1 MCTIHSYVYSCA
13 VSMCCFHSPHNG
25 RHHSVPDSHRNGGE
39 ASYTSRNYTIVG
51 NYKVAFPQ
59 WRVMR
64 CPYPG
69 LYLPLSFTLSPLP
82 HSLTP
87 SLPSLSLFSSF
98 SLLFLPHF
106 FSPLSSS
113 LPFHFFLSHGL
124 THMYSSLF
132 SFSHPHSHS
141 PDTGPAIFRSGEE
154 VYVVG
159 RSQKRGYLVVE
170 HGNRQ
175 IHVPHYCTELRVRTV
190 DRTFIYGGHPL
201 GSLWL
206 TVLGIWLLCRG

>member
-1 MCTIHSYVYSCA
+1 MSLGLSR
-13 VSMCCFHSPHNG
+13 SLSP
-25 RHHSVPDSHRNGGE
+25 
-39 ASYTSRNYTIVG
+39 
-51 NYKVAFPQ
+51 
-59 WRVMR
+59 
-64 CPYPG
+64 
-69 LYLPLSFTLSPLP
+69 PLP
-82 HSLTP
+82 HSLPPLPHSPTSPLPP
-87 SLPSLSLFSSF
+87 SLPLSPF
-98 SLLFLPHF
+98 SLPFLPH

-113 LPFHFFLSHGL
+113 PPFHFFLSHGL
-124 THMYSSLF
+124 THMYSSSF

-175 IHVPHYCTELRVRTV
+175 IHVPHYCTELKVRTLTSAIV
-190 DRTFIYGGHPL
+190 VTL

-206 TVLGIWLLCRG
+206 IVIAMWLLCRS